1 MKMAGIIIQRRSGGL
16 RSAVK
21 LRIVCL
27 GEETSV
33 LKTWKQQPQRFYV
46 VKEVLKQTRSRR
58 EPLRSG
64 VKRVK
69 KGKRCHRAVPER
81 STSRSPHFLEV
92 THNPLQSHDSHRPGA
107 RYQIAISVSLWSRS
121 EDRVHLTASETLVR
135 LCCCAPFIALGS
147 VPASAQDLVISS
159 DSHRSQPCDSVGK
172 SHLSGASEE
181 AFAEDGPI
189 TALNRDSWRWV
200 HRQCSGSYTAA

>member
-1 MKMAGIIIQRRSGGL
+1 
-16 RSAVK
+16 
-21 LRIVCL
+21 
-27 GEETSV
+27 
-33 LKTWKQQPQRFYV
+33 
-46 VKEVLKQTRSRR
+46 
-58 EPLRSG
+58 
-64 VKRVK
+64 VKREK

-81 STSRSPHFLEV
+81 STSRSPHFPGV
-92 THNPLQSHDSHRPGA
+92 THNPMHSRDSHRLGA

-147 VPASAQDLVISS
+147 ASCVSPRFSNFKRLEQVAA
-159 DSHRSQPCDSVGK
+159 CDSVGK

-200 HRQCSGSYTAA
+200 HRQRSGSYAAA